1 MNIGII
7 GAGNV
12 SGALGKRW
20 TATGHNIKFGVRDA
34 NKPEVVALLGKCGA
48 NASAGSVAEAAAFG
62 ELIAIATPWPATRAA
77 IESAG
82 HLAGKIVIDCTNPV
96 KPDLSGLAIGHTTS
110 AAEQVASWA
119 KGARVL
125 KCFNTTGANNME
137 NPHYRGDRPVMFLC
151 GDDADAKGVVM
162 KLGQDVGFEMI
173 DAGDLAIARLL
184 ELVAMLWIHLAF
196 RGGLGRD
203 FAFKLLRR

>member
-12 SGALGKRW
+12 GGALGKRW
-20 TATGHNIKFGVRDA
+20 TATGHNIKFGVR
-34 NKPEVVALLGKCGA
+34 E
-48 NASAGSVAEAAAFG
+48 
-62 ELIAIATPWPATRAA
+62 
-77 IESAG
+77 
-82 HLAGKIVIDCTNPV
+82 
-96 KPDLSGLAIGHTTS
+96 
-110 AAEQVASWA
+110 
-119 KGARVL
+119 
-125 KCFNTTGANNME
+125 ANNME

-184 ELVAMLWIHLAF
+184 EPVAMLWIHLAF